1 MRTSLFTYY
10 NEPSCFF
17 RLSAETK
24 GFLMSAIDE
33 LLEKYPIKV
42 KAQTLEILLCND
54 GTDRFEVIKT
64 STGRGQY
71 LSFQFWLPYPKI
83 TKNKVTDLESF
94 TNFLFEGL
102 ILALEPFGIPK
113 SEIQKIQEIVKNELV
128 ENPKYVYVPSRDEL
142 VMEKILAEMKEKYKD
157 NPNIII

>member
-1 MRTSLFTYY
+1 MKTTINKWY
-10 NEPSCFF
+10 NKPSCFF
-17 RLSAETK
+17 KISTTTRIYIAQK
-24 GFLMSAIDE
+24 IDE

-102 ILALEPFGIPK
+102 VLALEPFGIPK
-113 SEIQKIQEIVKNELV
+113 NEIQKIQEIVKNELV

>member
-1 MRTSLFTYY
+1 MKISISTWY
-10 NEPSCFF
+10 NKPSCFF
-17 RLSAETK
+17 NYDFKAVKFIMEKT
-24 GFLMSAIDE
+24 DE

-64 STGRGQY
+64 STGRGHY

-83 TKNKVTDLESF
+83 TKNKLTDLESF
-94 TNFLFEGL
+94 TDFLFEGL
-102 ILALEPFGIPK
+102 VLALEPFGIPK
-113 SEIQKIQEIVKNELV
+113 NEIQKVQEIVKNELV
-128 ENPKYVYVPSRDEL
+128 ENPKYAYVPSRDEL

>member
-1 MRTSLFTYY
+1 METWISNHY
-10 NEPSCFF
+10 NKPSCFIKIHREAF
-17 RLSAETK
+17 
-24 GFLMSAIDE
+24 GFMSKKIDE

-64 STGRGQY
+64 STGRGHY

-83 TKNKVTDLESF
+83 TKNKLTDLESF
-94 TNFLFEGL
+94 TDFLFEGL
-102 ILALEPFGIPK
+102 VLALEPFGIPK
-113 SEIQKIQEIVKNELV
+113 NEIQKIQEIVKNELI
-128 ENPKYVYVPSRDEL
+128 ENPKYAYVPSKDDL

>member
-1 MRTSLFTYY
+1 MNIWITNHY
-10 NEPSCFF
+10 NEPSCFI
-17 RLSAETK
+17 RVASAAKKYIREQLE
-24 GFLMSAIDE
+24 G

-42 KAQTLEILLCND
+42 KAHTLEILLCND

-64 STGRGQY
+64 STGRGHY